1 MLLNQYMKT
10 VVILTSINYKYW
22 HILYF
27 VVGLWN
33 LAYIFTYSTSLSL
46 DSTSGVFS
54 SHMWRWL
61 LLDICW
67 LATWEAILRALD
79 FTEMLESYWKIFR
92 TEMRWNLTHTI
103 LRITLTMVLKDRR
116 VETTAISMWDMIV
129 AEVITVETLG
139 GVCILDLFWK

>member
-1 MLLNQYMKT
+1 MLLNQYENCCHFNFNQLQ
-10 VVILTSINYKYW
+10 ILTW
-22 HILYF
+22 L
-27 VVGLWN
+27 
-33 LAYIFTYSTSLSL
+33 YIFVAGRSLESGIYFLLIAHLSL

-61 LLDICW
+61 CWTLLISN
-67 LATWEAILRALD
+67 LRAILRALD
-79 FTEMLESYWKIFR
+79 FYYEMESYWKIL
-92 TEMRWNLTHTI
+92 EQKWGEIWLTI